1 MFFDLLFKGL
11 FLSTIKSSMKAK
23 LIFLILVNSVFYSN
37 AQIDKKA
44 QSILNTVSVKYKTL
58 KSIKAIF
65 SIIIENEQDKSKD
78 VQTGTLYLKGSK
90 YKLQIAGQEIIS
102 DGVTRWTYVKDA
114 NEIQVDNQKNN
125 NNSISPTTIFTI
137 YEKGWQSKYS
147 GEVKVN
153 KVTYQQIELVPTDGN
168 SKNVFKVKLTINK
181 ADKTISS
188 AKIYDKN
195 GAIQTISV
203 EKFIPD
209 GGNIESLYVFNKN
222 NYPGSEIV
230 DLR

>member
-1 MFFDLLFKGL
+1 M
-11 FLSTIKSSMKAK
+11 
-23 LIFLILVNSVFYSN
+23 
-37 AQIDKKA
+37 
-44 QSILNTVSVKYKTL
+44 
-58 KSIKAIF
+58 
-65 SIIIENEQDKSKD
+65 
-78 VQTGTLYLKGSK
+78 QTGILYLKGSK

-153 KVTYQQIELVPTDGN
+153 KVAYQQIELVPTDGN

-181 ADKTISS
+181 ANKTISS

-203 EKFIPD
+203 EKLIPD

>member
-1 MFFDLLFKGL
+1 M
-11 FLSTIKSSMKAK
+11 
-23 LIFLILVNSVFYSN
+23 
-37 AQIDKKA
+37 
-44 QSILNTVSVKYKTL
+44 
-58 KSIKAIF
+58 
-65 SIIIENEQDKSKD
+65 
-78 VQTGTLYLKGSK
+78 QTGILYLKGSK

-153 KVTYQQIELVPTDGN
+153 KVAYQQIELVPTDGN

-181 ADKTISS
+181 ANKTISS